1 MAEKITSD
9 WLQTATAGSGQRIE
23 RMDSACRGLQVR
35 ISEGAKS
42 FCFVHR
48 PKGGKPIKLTLGHFP
63 DLTLAAARKLADK
76 HRVAAAS
83 DRDVRAEDQAKRR
96 AQAISQTTF
105 RELADDFVRLHGKA
119 KKRSWEADERQLAH
133 FAEGWPDKT
142 GAKRLPAWGR
152 RAVSTLGR
160 DEIAT
165 ALSKIAE
172 HAPVSANR
180 HQSSLHKMFRWAVSE
195 GRLKG
200 NPMAGLAK
208 RADENKR
215 ERTLSTTELKAFL
228 RELTNPKSAIG
239 STTRAAL
246 RFILL
251 TGQRPGEVVGMTV
264 DELDLT
270 EGEGTWT
277 IPAARSK
284 NKRAHVVP
292 LTPAALAVIKA
303 ELEGRENAVAVF
315 RSRTFGDRPMNRHSL
330 PHACADIA
338 VRLGIPHF
346 VAHDLRRTAATIMR
360 GAGVAPYAVESVLN
374 HLPPML
380 VRTYQNH
387 DPVPE
392 RRGALEAL
400 AQAIGNLSKP

>member
-1 MAEKITSD
+1 M
-9 WLQTATAGSGQRIE
+9 
-23 RMDSACRGLQVR
+23 
-35 ISEGAKS
+35 
-42 FCFVHR
+42 
-48 PKGGKPIKLTLGHFP
+48 
-63 DLTLAAARKLADK
+63 
-76 HRVAAAS
+76 
-83 DRDVRAEDQAKRR
+83 
-96 AQAISQTTF
+96 
-105 RELADDFVRLHGKA
+105 ADDFVRLHGRA

-133 FAEGWPDKT
+133 FADGWPDKT

-152 RAVSTLGR
+152 RAVSTISR

-172 HAPVSANR
+172 SAPISANR
-180 HQSSLHKMFRWAVSE
+180 HQSSLHKMFRWAVGE
-195 GRLKG
+195 GRLKE
-200 NPMAGLAK
+200 NPMTGLAK

-215 ERTLSTTELKAFL
+215 ERTLSTPELKAFL
-228 RELTNPKSAIG
+228 RELTDPKSSIG

-270 EGEGTWT
+270 EGDARWT
-277 IPAARSK
+277 IPARRSK
-284 NKRAHVVP
+284 NKRQHVVP
-292 LTPAALAVIKA
+292 LTQAALAVITS

-338 VRLGIPHF
+338 AALGIPHF
-346 VAHDLRRTAATIMR
+346 VAHDLRRTAATVLR
-360 GAGVAPYAVESVLN
+360 GEGVAPHGVESVLN
-374 HLPPML
+374 HLPPVL

-392 RRGALEAL
+392 RREALEAL
-400 AQAIGNLSKP
+400 ARAIKNLSKA